1 MAARQTSGRQ
11 AYSYNRTTRQAY
23 VYGNVAA
30 QPEYEPRRRKEEPK
44 RRKKVSHQVR
54 IRLSPPEAE
63 PDLPSGHSSKQI
75 SPDAPSKY
83 RKMKRRLVSEQP
95 SWLPSRKICLHPT
108 KRRLKPVYLSAANI
122 FHPAMPIQNRLI
134 SCFAASIL
142 HWKNASG

>member
-54 IRLSPPEAE
+54 KNRKKALHMSQGYAVSYTHLIKPSNFACISFTTFLSGFK
-63 PDLPSGHSSKQI
+63 L
-75 SPDAPSKY
+75 
-83 RKMKRRLVSEQP
+83 QP
-95 SWLPSRKICLHPT
+95 M
-108 KRRLKPVYLSAANI
+108 Y
-122 FHPAMPIQNRLI
+122 
-134 SCFAASIL
+134 
-142 HWKNASG
+142 

>member
-54 IRLSPPEAE
+54 KNRKKALHMSQGYVIFLAVAAICALLILS
-63 PDLPSGHSSKQI
+63 
-75 SPDAPSKY
+75 
-83 RKMKRRLVSEQP
+83 
-95 SWLPSRKICLHPT
+95 
-108 KRRLKPVYLSAANI
+108 
-122 FHPAMPIQNRLI
+122 LI
-134 SCFAASIL
+134 HI
-142 HWKNASG
+142 